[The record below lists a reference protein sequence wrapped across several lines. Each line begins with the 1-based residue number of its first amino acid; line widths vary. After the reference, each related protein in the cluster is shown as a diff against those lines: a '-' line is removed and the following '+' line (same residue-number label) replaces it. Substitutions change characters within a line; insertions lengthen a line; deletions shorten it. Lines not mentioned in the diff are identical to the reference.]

1 MIESHLPVLQIILP
15 LIAAPCCMMIRS
27 GAAAWFLAVTVS
39 WLSAGNS
46 WLLLQKVMEQGVVV
60 YHLGGW
66 EPPYGIEY
74 RVDPLNGLVILLIS
88 FISAIVITYAKVSVD
103 REVQEHRQ
111 SLFYTAWLLCLAGLL
126 GIAVTG
132 DAFNAFVFLE
142 ISSLSTYAL
151 IAMGK
156 DRRALT
162 AAYRYLVMGTIGA
175 TFILIGIGL
184 MYMQTGTLNMAD
196 LAERLQSVQPGLD
209 TNRTIHSAFAFLT
222 VGISLKLALFPMH
235 RWLPNAYTF
244 APSAVS
250 AFLAAT
256 ATKVSLYLLLRFSF
270 TIFGIHFAYVTMGLD
285 SILMVL
291 SLLAIFAAS
300 ILAVYKENLKRM
312 LAYSSVAQIGYMT
325 LGISFGTVAGVS
337 AGILHM
343 FNHALMKGCLFMALG
358 CVFYR
363 IGSVQIE
370 KFSGLAKR
378 MPLTMAAFVVGGFSI
393 IGIPLTAG
401 FISKWYLITA
411 ALKEG
416 KWPVAVMVLM
426 ASLVAAIYVWK
437 VLEKAYFGKPLEE
450 HAGVLDAP
458 PAMLIPTW
466 TLAIANLYFGV
477 QASFPVGVAEQA
489 AKLLLGGGP

>member
-1 MIESHLPVLQIILP
+1 LIDQHLPILQIIIP
-15 LIAAPCCMMIRS
+15 LIAAPFCVMLRS
-27 GAAAWFLAVTVS
+27 GAVAWLLAATASWLAV
-39 WLSAGNS
+39 GNS
-46 WLLLQKVMEQGVVV
+46 WLLLQKVMQQGVVV
-60 YHLGGW
+60 YELGGW

-74 RVDPLNGLVILLIS
+74 RVDSLNGLVIFLIS
-88 FISAIVITYAKVSVD
+88 CISAIVITYAKVSVD
-103 REVQEHRQ
+103 KEVREHRQ
-111 SLFYTAWLLCLAGLL
+111 SLFYTAWLLCITGLL
-126 GIAVTG
+126 GIAITG
-132 DAFNAFVFLE
+132 DAFNVFVFLE

-151 IAMGK
+151 VALGG

-196 LAERLQSVQPGLD
+196 LADRLHRVHPGLA
-209 TNRTIHSAFAFLT
+209 NNHTINAAFAFLT
-222 VGISLKLALFPMH
+222 VGISLKLALFPLH

-270 TIFGIHFAYVTMGLD
+270 TIFGIEFAFATMGLD
-285 SILMVL
+285 LILMVL
-291 SLLAIFAAS
+291 SLFAICFAS
-300 ILAVYKENLKRM
+300 LLAVYKVNVKRM

-325 LGISFGTVAGVS
+325 LGISFGTVAGIS

-363 IGSVQIE
+363 IGSVQID

-378 MPLTMAAFVVGGFSI
+378 MPLTMAAFVVGGLSI

-401 FISKWYLITA
+401 FISKWYLISA
-411 ALKEG
+411 ALEQG
-416 KWPVAVMVLM
+416 KWAVAIVVL
-426 ASLVAAIYVWK
+426 AGSLIAAVYIWK
-437 VLEKAYFGKPLEE
+437 VVEKAYFGEPLEE

-458 PAMLIPTW
+458 PAMLIPMYV
-466 TLAIANLYFGV
+466 LVFANLYFGV
-477 QASFPVGVAEQA
+477 QASLPAGVAEQA
-489 AKLLLGGGP
+489 AKLLIRGGP